1 MVAHLAN
8 LTRWEWF
15 KLRRRWM
22 PWVLLAVITLFSQIP
37 LWGNF
42 FEYRS
47 QSGSDETMM
56 EIRIRE
62 PGHLIDEGSPIFVM
76 VSCADLLAGREPP
89 LPPGTDRSRI
99 EEVRSSCELDEALD
113 KLDCADLE
121 GAADSLPPDVDPA
134 FVGHLQRTCQM
145 DAIMEGSNC
154 RELLAGIE
162 PDIPPGT
169 EPDLLLDIRSAC
181 EQVDEFG
188 PDYLDESRLNFALP
202 NSLVWAFAVG
212 QVFGL
217 LLLAILTAS
226 ALGSEYGWGTLRPT
240 LVKGTGRWQY
250 LTAKLVL
257 LALMA
262 VGAMALVALVTVIG
276 SLLALHLTPDRPASF
291 GAPPPWAATGKMA
304 WSETAIIMGRT
315 MFSLIPYLA
324 LVVAVTVLTAS
335 AAAGMAVGLGYYFL
349 ETTTAAI
356 LINLFSKFD
365 TVADYLLLRNI
376 TAWML
381 GSASDGTT
389 SEALGGPFNFGDY
402 PGELH
407 ALLVLLAYTAFFI
420 GVAFWRFQRK
430 DISAATG
437 G

>member
-62 PGHLIDEGSPIFVM
+62 PGHLSDEGSPIFVM

-145 DAIMEGSNC
+145 DAVMEGSNC

-162 PDIPPGT
+162 PDIPPVT
-169 EPDLLLDIRSAC
+169 EPELLLDIRSAC

-188 PDYLDESRLNFALP
+188 PDYLDESRLNFD
-202 NSLVWAFAVG
+202 SLVKTRFEEVP
-212 QVFGL
+212 
-217 LLLAILTAS
+217 
-226 ALGSEYGWGTLRPT
+226 AL
-240 LVKGTGRWQY
+240 
-250 LTAKLVL
+250 
-257 LALMA
+257 
-262 VGAMALVALVTVIG
+262 
-276 SLLALHLTPDRPASF
+276 
-291 GAPPPWAATGKMA
+291 
-304 WSETAIIMGRT
+304 
-315 MFSLIPYLA
+315 
-324 LVVAVTVLTAS
+324 
-335 AAAGMAVGLGYYFL
+335 
-349 ETTTAAI
+349 
-356 LINLFSKFD
+356 
-365 TVADYLLLRNI
+365 
-376 TAWML
+376 
-381 GSASDGTT
+381 
-389 SEALGGPFNFGDY
+389 
-402 PGELH
+402 
-407 ALLVLLAYTAFFI
+407 
-420 GVAFWRFQRK
+420 
-430 DISAATG
+430 
-437 G
+437 

>member
-1 MVAHLAN
+1 
-8 LTRWEWF
+8 
-15 KLRRRWM
+15 
-22 PWVLLAVITLFSQIP
+22 
-37 LWGNF
+37 
-42 FEYRS
+42 
-47 QSGSDETMM
+47 
-56 EIRIRE
+56 
-62 PGHLIDEGSPIFVM
+62 
-76 VSCADLLAGREPP
+76 
-89 LPPGTDRSRI
+89 
-99 EEVRSSCELDEALD
+99 
-113 KLDCADLE
+113 
-121 GAADSLPPDVDPA
+121 
-134 FVGHLQRTCQM
+134 
-145 DAIMEGSNC
+145 
-154 RELLAGIE
+154 
-162 PDIPPGT
+162 
-169 EPDLLLDIRSAC
+169 
-181 EQVDEFG
+181 
-188 PDYLDESRLNFALP
+188 
-202 NSLVWAFAVG
+202 
-212 QVFGL
+212 
-217 LLLAILTAS
+217 
-226 ALGSEYGWGTLRPT
+226 
-240 LVKGTGRWQY
+240 
-250 LTAKLVL
+250 
-257 LALMA
+257 
-262 VGAMALVALVTVIG
+262 
-276 SLLALHLTPDRPASF
+276 
-291 GAPPPWAATGKMA
+291 MA